1 MNFEFLLILA
11 IILLST
17 KVFGLLSEKVHMPQ
31 VVGALLAGV
40 ILGPS
45 VLGFLQETEFITQ
58 TAEIGVILL
67 MFLAGLDTNIQELKK
82 TGLASFIVAIIGI
95 LIPTSCGA
103 IVYYFFYNELSS
115 EPMFILKCIFV
126 GGVISATSVSIT
138 VEALRE
144 MGKLKG
150 KVGTTI
156 LGAAIIDDIVSII
169 MLTVITSM
177 GEGSAGIGEVV
188 GVLIKI
194 ALFFVFVAV
203 IAIIIHVTRNALEKQ
218 GKRRRSSVY
227 CLAFCFLMAFSA
239 EFLFGIA
246 DITGA
251 YFAGILLCNLGLKEY
266 IGKKINI
273 LSYLIFS
280 PIFFASIG
288 IKTSLEGFTAKLALF
303 AVVFLIIA
311 IITKIIGCGLGA
323 KISKLDNMTA
333 LSIGIGMVARGEV
346 TLIMAQKGAEAGLI
360 NMSLFPSIVI
370 IVIATDLLT
379 PILLKLVMSKRD
391 KMLENT
397 NASS

>member
-11 IILLST
+11 VILLST
-17 KVFGLLSEKVHMPQ
+17 KVFGLLSERVHMPQ

-45 VLGFLQETEFITQ
+45 VLGIVKETDFIVQ
-58 TAEIGVILL
+58 LAEIGVILL
-67 MFLAGLDTNIQELKK
+67 MFLAGLDTNLSELKK
-82 TGLASFIVAIIGI
+82 TGKVSLVVALVGVFIPIV
-95 LIPTSCGA
+95 CGA
-103 IVYYFFYNELSS
+103 IVYYFFYNEFSA
-115 EPMFILKCIFV
+115 EPLFLLKSIFV
-126 GGVISATSVSIT
+126 GGVIAATSVSIT

-169 MLTVITSM
+169 LLTIITSM
-177 GEGSAGIGEVV
+177 GNSSGGSGQIVN
-188 GVLIKI
+188 VLIKI
-194 ALFFVFVAV
+194 FLFFLFVAV
-203 IAIIIHVTRNALEKQ
+203 VGIVIRISQKLLEKQ
-218 GKRRRSSVY
+218 GKRRRSSIYGLVF
-227 CLAFCFLMAFSA
+227 CLLMSFCA
-239 EFLFGIA
+239 EYFFGIA

-288 IKTSLEGFTAKLALF
+288 IKTSLDGFTSRLALF
-303 AVVFLIIA
+303 AVIFVILA

-323 KISKLDNMTA
+323 KLCKADNMTA

-346 TLIMAQKGAEAGLI
+346 TLIMAQKGAEMGLI
-360 NMSLFPSIVI
+360 DTSLFPAIVI
-370 IVIATDLLT
+370 IVIITDLLT
-379 PILLKLVMSKRD
+379 PIMLKLVMNYRD
-391 KMLENT
+391 KLKGNS
-397 NASS
+397 A